1 MQKLGYLASILLL
14 TAVIVGPI
22 GLSHAQTA
30 NTAADAKKA
39 GEEGRAKFDQ
49 MRADRLEAQKQSAA
63 DIKAKMTAMKMAAA
77 KDIEAASAARAAA
90 IKKQDLPTA
99 VDVLTQLKA
108 NAKAAIEARASSGG
122 PSKSQVSIEQEREA
136 FAMKVKAQKESLPTS
151 ADKDV
156 KVTIDVGHKVPKVQK
171 ELGATD
177 QMAKEEAQKA
187 QADKA
192 AEVKQTKYGKIH
204 YNRK

>member
-22 GLSHAQTA
+22 GLSYAQTA

-39 GEEGRAKFDQ
+39 GEENRAKFDQ
-49 MRADRLEAQKQSAA
+49 MRADRLEAQKQAAA
-63 DIKAKMTAMKMAAA
+63 DIKAKLTAAKMAAA
-77 KDIEAASAARAAA
+77 KDIQAAIAARAEAV
-90 IKKQDLPTA
+90 KKQDLPTA
-99 VDVLTQLKA
+99 VDVLTQLKEQ
-108 NAKAAIEARASSGG
+108 AKAAIDAKKSAGG
-122 PSKSQVSIEQEREA
+122 PSKSQVSIEQERES
-136 FAMKVKAQKESLPTS
+136 FAMKVKAQKESLKTA

-156 KVTIDVGHKVPKVQK
+156 KVAIDQSHKVPKIQK
-171 ELGATD
+171 EIGATD

-192 AEVKQTKYGKIH
+192 AEIKESKYGKIH